1 MIRVVVDPGVLIAA
15 LITPGGVPARII
27 RAWIDG
33 AFELVASPR
42 LLDELMTT
50 LLRPKFRRWVS
61 ADDAVLFVETVRLA
75 GILVEDPERIEP
87 LSRDPDD
94 DYLIALARAVG
105 AVVLVSGDADL
116 TTLDLRDPPI
126 VDPRRFLSTLERL
139 T

>member
-1 MIRVVVDPGVLIAA
+1 VIRVVVDPGVLIAA

-33 AFELVASPR
+33 AFELVASPH

-94 DYLIALARAVG
+94 DYLIALARAAG

-126 VDPRRFLSTLERL
+126 VDPRRFLSTLERV

>member
-33 AFELVASPR
+33 AFELVASPH

-94 DYLIALARAVG
+94 DYLIALARAAG

-126 VDPRRFLSTLERL
+126 VDPRRFLSTLERV

>member
-15 LITPGGVPARII
+15 LVTPGGVPARII

-33 AFELVASPR
+33 AFELVASPH

-94 DYLIALARAVG
+94 DYLIALARAAG

-126 VDPRRFLSTLERL
+126 VDPRRFLSTLERV

>member
-1 MIRVVVDPGVLIAA
+1 VIRVVVDPGVLIAA
-15 LITPGGVPARII
+15 LVTPGGVPARII

-33 AFELVASPR
+33 AFELVASPH

-94 DYLIALARAVG
+94 DYLIALARAAG

-126 VDPRRFLSTLERL
+126 VDPRRFLSTLERV

>member
-1 MIRVVVDPGVLIAA
+1 VIRVVVDPGVLIAA

-27 RAWIDG
+27 RTWIEG
-33 AFELVASPR
+33 AFELVVSPH

-50 LLRPKFRRWVS
+50 LLRPKFRRWVG

-94 DYLIALARAVG
+94 DYLIALARAAG

-116 TTLDLRDPPI
+116 TTLDLRDPPV